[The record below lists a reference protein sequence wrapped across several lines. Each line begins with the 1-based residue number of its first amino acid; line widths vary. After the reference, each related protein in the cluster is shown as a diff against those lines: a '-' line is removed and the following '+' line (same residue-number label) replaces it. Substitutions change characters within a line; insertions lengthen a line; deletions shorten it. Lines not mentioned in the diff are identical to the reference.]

1 MALARSCA
9 PENRLVAVAA
19 FGAIA
24 SALAAIGRRVF
35 TTAATYAVGIYD
47 ANSRT
52 NEVNAEVIPWCV
64 AIVAA
69 VLIRRA

>member
-1 MALARSCA
+1 MARFCA
-9 PENRLVAVAA
+9 PENRLVAIAA

-35 TTAATYAVGIYD
+35 TTAATYAVGIND

-52 NEVNAEVIPWCV
+52 NEVNAKVISWCV